1 MSYELVI
8 ITGLISGVCGFLA
21 GLKKLR
27 SNCCCISLE
36 IERDTQNN
44 NSINA
49 VSIRR
54 KSRRNRVVE
63 GSL

>member
-1 MSYELVI
+1 MNK
-8 ITGLISGVCGFLA
+8 
-21 GLKKLR
+21 LKI
-27 SNCCCISLE
+27 NCCCISCD
-36 IERDTQNN
+36 IERDTENN